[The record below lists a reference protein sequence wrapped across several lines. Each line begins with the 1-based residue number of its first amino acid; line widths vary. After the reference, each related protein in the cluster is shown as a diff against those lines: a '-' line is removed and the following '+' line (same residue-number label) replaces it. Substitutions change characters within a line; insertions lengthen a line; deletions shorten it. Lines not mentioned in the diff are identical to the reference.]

1 MLLTT
6 TAQEPDEELA
16 SRCLVL
22 SVNEQPHQ
30 TSAIHQRQRQVYS
43 VPVSDDQM
51 QAVRTRHR
59 QAQRL
64 LQPLTVV
71 MPWAD
76 RLTFRTDQTR
86 YRRDH
91 ATYLALIASLTLL
104 HQHQR
109 LRVTRHGRSCVVA
122 TRDDVA
128 VANRLMSE
136 TMGARLDDLLPQ
148 TRLLLGQLN
157 GYVARRAAEQ
167 AIPRHQVR
175 FTQRELRQ
183 ALGWRDRSLRR
194 QLSRLAR
201 LEYLLTYRTGRGN
214 GRAYQLLYDPETDA
228 ATWPLGLCDVGQ
240 LPAPEHATDA
250 SNAPPPTRRF
260 GGDRP

>member
-1 MLLTT
+1 
-6 TAQEPDEELA
+6 
-16 SRCLVL
+16 
-22 SVNEQPHQ
+22 
-30 TSAIHQRQRQVYS
+30 
-43 VPVSDDQM
+43 
-51 QAVRTRHR
+51 
-59 QAQRL
+59 
-64 LQPLTVV
+64 

-109 LRVTRHGRSCVVA
+109 PRVTRHGRSCVVA

-148 TRLLLGQLN
+148 ARLLLGQLTA
-157 GYVARRAAEQ
+157 YVARRAAEQ

-194 QLSRLAR
+194 QLSRLLH
-201 LEYLLTYRTGRGN
+201 LEYVVAYRTGLGN
-214 GRAYQLLYDPETDA
+214 GRTYQLLYDSQTDA
-228 ATWPLGLCDVGQ
+228 ASWHLGLCEVGQ
-240 LPAPEHATDA
+240 LRPSQEHVVALE
-250 SNAPPPTRRF
+250 APPPKR
-260 GGDRP
+260 